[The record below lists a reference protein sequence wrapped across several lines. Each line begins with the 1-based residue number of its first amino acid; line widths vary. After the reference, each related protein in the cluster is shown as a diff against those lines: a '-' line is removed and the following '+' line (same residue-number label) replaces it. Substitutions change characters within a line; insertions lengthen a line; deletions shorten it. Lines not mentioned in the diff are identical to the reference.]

1 MPAGPPPPPPARPS
15 PPEGFLDPP
24 APPRDVDLIFRT
36 IEQLTLKLNR
46 LKVRAPPQTGE
57 KRGGVLPSGCQS
69 GETVPTASHPV
80 SWPPQALES
89 AHRQLL
95 CSLGGSAPADVTLPG
110 GSAPQ
115 TDGWAQRP
123 PSPDGDSPL
132 SRALRCLQGPAAN
145 APGESRSPSA
155 PYASPHTPPSPQP
168 PHLQVPV

>member
-1 MPAGPPPPPPARPS
+1 M
-15 PPEGFLDPP
+15 
-24 APPRDVDLIFRT
+24 DLIFRT

-46 LKVRAPPQTGE
+46 LK
-57 KRGGVLPSGCQS
+57 
-69 GETVPTASHPV
+69 
-80 SWPPQALES
+80 ALES

-95 CSLGGSAPADVTLPG
+95 RSLGGSAPANVTPPG

-145 APGESRSPSA
+145 APGSRVPLAEDPSGDA
-155 PYASPHTPPSPQP
+155 G
-168 PHLQVPV
+168 L